1 MIPLSLDFF
10 VLHENA
16 ENANDNTPLKQERK
30 AFHNIFGDFFSHKFF
45 DRYFFIRL
53 KRAVV
58 ETFSSSRELP
68 LHNGVL
74 RLLIEGVENEHIVS
88 NTQLHVFTPYM
99 LKDFFA
105 RRCRHARK
113 KGRE

>member
-10 VLHENA
+10 ALQENA

-30 AFHNIFGDFFSHKFF
+30 AFHNIVGDFFSHKIF
-45 DRYFFIRL
+45 DRYFLFRL

-58 ETFSSSRELP
+58 ASFTRSWKLP
-68 LHNGVL
+68 LHDGVL
-74 RLLIEGVENEHIVS
+74 RLVIEGVENEAIVR

-99 LKDFFA
+99 LKNFFA
-105 RRCRHARK
+105 RRCRHSRK